1 MPLYQIWYKSQFYS
15 RNGLHIDH
23 QKVILIDQ
31 KPISIDA
38 MQIVE
43 ATQLKKHFVLD
54 QCEIVPFE
62 PGYLVRV
69 HETTTDKWRELT
81 KQRSGKR
88 VFKTI
93 DAAASACKK
102 IGFDEILVKI

>member
-1 MPLYQIWYKSQFYS
+1 MPLYQIWYRSQVYS

-23 QKVILIDQ
+23 QKVILIGQ

-38 MQIVE
+38 MQLVE

-69 HETTTDKWRELT
+69 HEKTTEKWHELT
-81 KQRSGKR
+81 KQRAGKR
-88 VFKTI
+88 VFKTL
-93 DAAASACKK
+93 DSAANACKK
-102 IGFDEILVKI
+102 IGFSEVSIKL